1 MLGNPNSFSEGRMED
16 SRSINDNL
24 TENKDLVLEQI
35 LENIN
40 NTPIGRVLKRIATMP
55 EVRQEKILGVRQQL
69 TEGDYEIKDR
79 LDIALDKVLEEL
91 TT

>member
-1 MLGNPNSFSEGRMED
+1 MED